1 MKFRGNIEER
11 NNYIEELINNS
22 DLVVVPHEYG
32 FCIYQPEQAKC
43 KGENKN
49 IGLNTCTKCNN
60 FAVSEKHKVFWLN
73 RVEQYESFKNSIF
86 NIGKQSA
93 TVDELNL
100 EIKHAK
106 SIINKISGKEA

>member
-1 MKFRGNIEER
+1 MNMVFVFISQSKR
-11 NNYIEELINNS
+11 N
-22 DLVVVPHEYG
+22 VR
-32 FCIYQPEQAKC
+32 
-43 KGENKN
+43 GENKN